1 MKKQTG
7 FYRVLNNRWFK
18 YGSAFGFYLLVV
30 GLVYYVEHDHEGS
43 NITTLPEAFWYSVVT
58 LTTVGY
64 GDFYPVTT
72 VGKVLGL
79 LFLLGSVGVIGYLIS
94 QLTGQ
99 FNQYV
104 ERKRLGLLGTS
115 FSNHILVIGW
125 DKFGRQVV
133 DEVIRSGKRVAIITN
148 RKEEVE
154 LIHEVYRQQEV
165 FVLFTDYHN
174 LEAFDKA
181 NIREAASVFV
191 NFADDTEVLIYVL
204 NLKKSF
210 PDLNYVVSLSNPS
223 LRETFQTAGVRYV
236 VSQTEIA
243 SRLVASYT
251 FEPDVAVL
259 SESLMTTAL
268 AGEDYDL
275 LEYRVTGQNPY
286 VGQDYLDAFIDLKKQ
301 HDCVLVAI
309 NQRQDDGTRIL
320 RKNPSNGT
328 TIREEDYLILIC
340 DGKAKQVLKDLFGV
354 GEGRTLEKQSS
365 DRIE

>member
-1 MKKQTG
+1 M
-7 FYRVLNNRWFK
+7 LNNRWLK
-18 YGSAFGFYLLVV
+18 YGTAFLIYMILV
-30 GLVYYVEHDHEGS
+30 GLVYYVEHHHEGS
-43 NITTLPEAFWYSVVT
+43 NISTLPEAFWFSVVT

-64 GDFYPVTT
+64 GDFYPVTP
-72 VGKVLGL
+72 VGRALGFV
-79 LFLLGSVGVIGYLIS
+79 FLLGSVGVIGYLIS

-125 DKFGRQVV
+125 DKFAKQVV
-133 DEVIRSGKRVAIITN
+133 DEVIRSGKPVAIITN

-154 LIHEVYRQQEV
+154 LIHEVYSRQEA
-165 FVLFTDYHN
+165 FVLFTDYSN

-181 NIREAASVFV
+181 NIREAASVFI
-191 NFADDTEVLIYVL
+191 NFPDDTEVLIYVI
-204 NLKKSF
+204 NLKKEY

-223 LRETFQTAGVRYV
+223 LRETFQSAGVRYV

-259 SESLMTTAL
+259 AESLMTTAL

-275 LEYRVTGQNPY
+275 LEYRVTDQNPY
-286 VGQDYLDAFIDLKKQ
+286 VGQDYLDAFVDLKRQ
-301 HDCVLVAI
+301 HDCVLVGI
-309 NQRQDDGTRIL
+309 NQRQDDGTRVL
-320 RKNPSNGT
+320 RKNPSNGI
-328 TIREEDYLILIC
+328 TIREQDYLILIC
-340 DGKAKQVLKDLFGV
+340 DGKAKQTLKEVFGV
-354 GEGRTLEKQSS
+354 GEGRMMEKRST
-365 DRIE
+365 DRIV